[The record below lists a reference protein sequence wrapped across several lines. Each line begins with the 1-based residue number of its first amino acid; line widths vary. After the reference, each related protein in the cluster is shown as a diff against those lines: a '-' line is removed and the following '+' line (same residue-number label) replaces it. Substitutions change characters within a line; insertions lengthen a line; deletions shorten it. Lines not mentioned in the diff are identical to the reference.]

1 MNLLPIIEYNNN
13 MTDADKYLNHYV
25 PIQMAVDQ
33 SLIIKRK
40 TKSPIQLSNNFGALN
55 FFYNTALLVLTM
67 TLSKYILFEKETGI
81 KKTRNLI
88 EFIAKFANSI
98 YKVVSNEIL
107 GLLRNSE
114 LVSIE
119 SGPNKD
125 DNPIIS
131 INSQLA

>member
-1 MNLLPIIEYNNN
+1 MI
-13 MTDADKYLNHYV
+13 DADKYLNHYV

-40 TKSPIQLSNNFGALN
+40 TKSPIQLSNNFGGLEMNINNGKKKSFISALN

-88 EFIAKFANSI
+88 GLSLRIQFI
-98 YKVVSNEIL
+98 
-107 GLLRNSE
+107 LRNSE

>member
-1 MNLLPIIEYNNN
+1 

-40 TKSPIQLSNNFGALN
+40 TKSPIQLSNNFGGLEMNINNGKKKSFISALN

-88 EFIAKFANSI
+88 GVKSFPYYFS
-98 YKVVSNEIL
+98 
-107 GLLRNSE
+107 
-114 LVSIE
+114 
-119 SGPNKD
+119 
-125 DNPIIS
+125 
-131 INSQLA
+131 